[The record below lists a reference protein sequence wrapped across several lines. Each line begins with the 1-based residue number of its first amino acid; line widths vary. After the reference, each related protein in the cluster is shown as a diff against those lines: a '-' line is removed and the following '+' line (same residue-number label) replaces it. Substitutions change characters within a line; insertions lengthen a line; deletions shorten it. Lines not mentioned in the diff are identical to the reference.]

1 MGYRRKTVVHTLDLG
16 EKYPGFEVTMKGLK
30 VGEMRRLLRAL
41 GDDAETEEM
50 IGEVTG
56 ILSTHTLS
64 WNLEDEEG
72 RPVQPTTEAFEDF
85 DLDMLMDVVNAWLD
99 KVNGTDIADTD
110 LGKGSQSGEQFPGR
124 PVTMELL

>member
-1 MGYRRKTVVHTLDLG
+1 MGYRRKTVVHALDLG

-41 GDDAETEEM
+41 SDDAETEQM

-85 DLDMLMDVVNAWLD
+85 DLDMLMGVVNAWLD